1 MKYSVNPSEL
11 SSIFALPSSI
21 VEDHIKLASEYQLKA
36 IMIFVK
42 YQNDENVIDIISKKL
57 SLSEAEAAECLD
69 YWVQRGV
76 LTSDNSVVKAE
87 KTSKT
92 VLGSVTT
99 EKPTREEAVVR
110 ISECKELQYLTDVI
124 QQKLSR
130 PITTAEMKTLVWLVD
145 CYGLPVPVII
155 MAVQYAIDSER
166 LNFSYIEKVCVDWAK
181 NDITTLQQAE
191 ERVNALYLSKTA
203 WNIVRSAFGI
213 EKRKP
218 SKQEK
223 NYSDKWVNE
232 YGFGKDMLTLS
243 YDICINKTAK
253 INFKYIGT
261 VLDNWY
267 KLGFK
272 KPSDVEEAENKS
284 KGKDTSPSYSISKI
298 KKKINNFD

>member
-1 MKYSVNPSEL
+1 MNYSVNPNEL

-36 IMIFVK
+36 VLIFIK
-42 YQNDENVIDIISKKL
+42 NQNDKNVVELISKKL
-57 SLSEAEAAECLD
+57 SLSESEVEECLD

-76 LTSDNSVVKAE
+76 LNSKDSVVKKE

-92 VLGSVTT
+92 VTISVST
-99 EKPTREEAVVR
+99 EKPTREEAVNR
-110 ISECKELQYLTDVI
+110 ISDCKELRYLTDVV

-223 NYSDKWVNE
+223 TYSDKWVNE
-232 YGFGKDMLTLS
+232 YGFAKDMLVS
-243 YDICINKTAK
+243 AYDICINKTAK
-253 INFKYIGT
+253 INFKYIGS

-267 KLGFK
+267 KLGYK
-272 KPSDVEEAENKS
+272 TPSDIEKADNSSDK
-284 KGKDTSPSYSISKI
+284 KDNSPSYSISKI

>member
-1 MKYSVNPSEL
+1 MNYSVNPNEL
-11 SSIFALPSSI
+11 TSIFALPSSI
-21 VEDHIKLASEYQLKA
+21 AEDHIKLASEYQLKA
-36 IMIFVK
+36 ILIFIK
-42 YQNDENVIDIISKKL
+42 NQNDNKVIDIISKRL
-57 SLSEAEAAECLD
+57 SLSESEVVECLD

-76 LTSDNSVVKAE
+76 LTSENSVIKE
-87 KTSKT
+87 QKLSKVT
-92 VLGSVTT
+92 SVTVST
-99 EKPTREEAVVR
+99 EKPTREEAVNR
-110 ISECKELQYLTDVI
+110 ISNSKELQYLTDVV

-166 LNFSYIEKVCVDWAK
+166 LNFSYIEKVCIDWAK

-191 ERVNALYLSKTA
+191 ERLNALYLSKTA

-213 EKRKP
+213 ELRKP

-223 NYSDKWVNE
+223 AYSDKWVNE
-232 YGFGKDMLTLS
+232 YGFQKNMLTAA

-261 VLDNWY
+261 VLDNWH

-272 KPSDVEEAENKS
+272 SPADLEKADSKS
-284 KGKDTSPSYSISKI
+284 GAKDDTPSYSISKI